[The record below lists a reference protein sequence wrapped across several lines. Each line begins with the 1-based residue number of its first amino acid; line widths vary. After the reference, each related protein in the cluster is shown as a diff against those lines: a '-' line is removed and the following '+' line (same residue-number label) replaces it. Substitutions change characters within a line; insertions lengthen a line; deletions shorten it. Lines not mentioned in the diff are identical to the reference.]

1 MTTIDYYFW
10 LSSDWSFLG
19 HERLHRLAAYHGATI
34 RYRPVRHRDLFA
46 ATGGQLLG
54 ERSSQR
60 QAYRETELRRWCDRL
75 AFPLNLSPRHF
86 PVDNEAALRVVT
98 GAARNGFVATGTLIE
113 AYMRAVWQE
122 ERNIADN
129 DVVIEIAAEA
139 GLHHDQALRSLADP
153 AVTEELGKNVRSAE
167 QHGVFG
173 APSYVVNGIVFWGQD
188 RLDFLAQHLLRL
200 HG

>member
-1 MTTIDYYFW
+1 MTIIDYYFW

-19 HERLHRLAAYHGATI
+19 HERLHRLAAYHGASI
-34 RYRPVRHRDLFA
+34 RYLPVRHRELFA

-54 ERSSQR
+54 DRSSQR
-60 QAYRETELRRWCDRL
+60 QAYREAELRRWCDRL
-75 AFPLNLSPRHF
+75 AFPLNMSPRHF

-98 GAARNGFVATGTLIE
+98 GAALNGFVATGKLIE

-139 GLHHDQALRSLADP
+139 GLRPDQALRFLSDP
-153 AVTEELGKNVRSAE
+153 MVIEELGKNVRSAE
-167 QHGVFG
+167 RHGVFG
-173 APSYVVNGIVFWGQD
+173 APSYVVNGTVFWGQD
-188 RLDFLAQHLLRL
+188 RLDFLAEHLLRL
-200 HG
+200 RG